1 MKVGLNLAIAPT
13 ARERYALAWAVP
25 ATLLGLAGL
34 GLITVSL
41 GRQLLDYRKVHQEL
55 GELQERIARLR
66 VQEAG
71 VQRNL
76 DQPQARKIYREAEF
90 VNALIEKKQ
99 ISLSQLAAE
108 VTKLLPGDAR
118 LAGLALAPQSGD
130 LRVRFTITG
139 RNEEAVETFL
149 GNLEDSPDF
158 KDVAL
163 ATEGFQQ
170 EGPVGGPVTVNC
182 SARYVVAPH

>member
-1 MKVGLNLAIAPT
+1 MKVALNLAIAPS

-34 GLITVSL
+34 VFIVVSL
-41 GRQLLDYRKVHQEL
+41 GRQLWDYRKVHQEF
-55 GELQERIARLR
+55 GELQERTARLR
-66 VQEAG
+66 KQESAVQS
-71 VQRNL
+71 NL
-76 DQPQARKIYREAEF
+76 DQPQARKIFREAQF
-90 VNALIEKKQ
+90 INALIEKKQ
-99 ISLSQLAAE
+99 ISLSQLAAI

-130 LRVRFTITG
+130 LKVLFTITG

-149 GNLEDSPDF
+149 GNLEDSPEF

-163 ATEGFQQ
+163 VNEGFQQ
-170 EGPVGGPVTVNC
+170 QGPTAGPITINC
-182 SARYVVAPH
+182 SAHYVMAPH

>member
-1 MKVGLNLAIAPT
+1 MKVALNLAIAPS
-13 ARERYALAWAVP
+13 ARERYALAWALP

-34 GLITVSL
+34 VFIAVSL
-41 GRQLLDYRKVHQEL
+41 GRQLWEYRRVHQQF
-55 GELQERIARLR
+55 GELQERIARLH
-66 VQEAG
+66 VQETAL
-71 VQRNL
+71 QRNL
-76 DQPQARKIYREAEF
+76 DQPQARKIFRDAQF

-108 VTKLLPGDAR
+108 ITKLLPGDAR

-163 ATEGFQQ
+163 VNEGFQQ
-170 EGPVGGPVTVNC
+170 QGPTSGPVTINC
-182 SARYVVAPH
+182 SARFVVASR